1 MTMPRA
7 GWFAL
12 AAVVCFGAGWLTGG
26 AGRSAVDLER
36 RDAVERAGL
45 DRVRAETLAG
55 RVALYE
61 TNFGQAAQRFG
72 AAVEAAREVQAAR
85 RALSRAEAA
94 GRLEPVLTHLQ
105 EAQRLAA
112 AISNDAHGAASQA
125 LAALAAAR

>member
-1 MTMPRA
+1 MTMRRA

-12 AAVVCFGAGWLTGG
+12 AAVVCVGAGWLIGG

-61 TNFGQAAQRFG
+61 TNFGEAAQRFS
-72 AAVEAAREVQAAR
+72 AAAEAAREVQAAR

-94 GRLEPVLTHLQ
+94 GRLEPVLTHLR

-112 AISNDAHGAASQA
+112 SISNDAHGAASQA
-125 LAALAAAR
+125 LAALEAAR